1 MSKRPYIR
9 RNIVGIKD
17 DIHKV
22 LELCPDIVKYDNVDV
37 YWDIDTGI
45 VALAF
50 DTVEEKEKF
59 LRGE

>member
-1 MSKRPYIR
+1 MSKTPYIR
-9 RNIVGIKD
+9 RNVVGIKD
-17 DIHKV
+17 DVYKV
-22 LELCPDIVKYDNVDV
+22 LELCPNIVKYNNVDV
-37 YWDIDTGI
+37 YWDIKTGT

>member
-1 MSKRPYIR
+1 MSKTPYIR
-9 RNIVGIKD
+9 RNVVGIKD

-22 LELCPDIVKYDNVDV
+22 LELCPNIVKYDNVDV
-37 YWDIDTGI
+37 YWDIKTGT
-45 VALAF
+45 VAIAF

>member
-1 MSKRPYIR
+1 MSKTPYIR
-9 RNIVGIKD
+9 RNVVGIKD

-22 LELCPDIVKYDNVDV
+22 LELCPNIVKYDNADV
-37 YWDIDTGI
+37 YWDIKTGT